1 VKLPTQILDDADL
14 LAYAAVPASARFTG
28 RLHLYHG
35 DERVGPVPFLAICR
49 PHHEPGL
56 LLAHCDES
64 WGIVGLQA
72 WNGPGVKPI
81 LTIEEMKSQAE
92 GYYEGLMESWKV
104 VATGNL
110 DVIAERQLV
119 LRKDDGSIDVTV
131 KIGKPELDDSGEN
144 WKCPYEIWFGDT
156 CRAMAMH
163 GVDSMQALQLAIAT
177 LDVEL
182 EVGVKRYGGTL
193 YHYDE
198 PFNSI
203 LENSNLRPKGD

>member
-1 VKLPTQILDDADL
+1 MKPPTQILDDADL

-35 DERVGPVPFLAICR
+35 GERVGPVPYLAICR
-49 PHHEPGL
+49 PHDARAL

-72 WNGPGVKPI
+72 WNGSGVEPI

-92 GYYEGLMESWKV
+92 VFYEGLMESWKV
-104 VATGNL
+104 VTIGDL

-119 LRKDDGSIDVTV
+119 LRKDEVYMDVKV
-131 KIGKPELDDSGEN
+131 KIGKPELDDSREN
-144 WKCPYEIWFGDT
+144 WKCPYEIWFGER
-156 CRAMAMH
+156 CRGMAMH
-163 GVDSMQALQLAIAT
+163 GADSMQALQLTIAT
-177 LDVEL
+177 IDVDL
-182 EVGVKRYGGTL
+182 EVGVRRYGGAL
-193 YHYDE
+193 YHCDE

-203 LENSNLRPKGD
+203 LENGGLRPKKS